1 MSAFRILIFALVLP
15 FAANAEAVALKEGL
29 GQGLLLRHLG
39 NCYVVF
45 PSHVHKDGPVLNLFT
60 SSPQAA
66 GIGTVFFRRTEA
78 DFALALVRG
87 SASERCTQPFSKLPR
102 DTARL
107 LNGSRNAVLERVNP
121 QGGLERLAMR
131 IDRIAWAAETEGVAS
146 GLYQYIYAS
155 TDTAAGETR
164 EVYQGTSGAILYID
178 DTPVGMVVTAPDA
191 TSVRALR
198 MEEITLPLTRWFAS
212 GSFGALNESAPKDAV
227 SDGLPFTITE
237 WTGKL
242 ADQALPPTG
251 LATGTAPFR
260 AHPVSGSVSFVL
272 ELSKV
277 GNVGV
282 RELVLAGPTDENTAT
297 TPRKVVIDVDR
308 SRRGPAD
315 FRSFTSVEMTPG
327 APLSVAMNTLVRRVR
342 VRILS
347 AWSADKPI
355 EISSVT
361 VTDAK

>member
-15 FAANAEAVALKEGL
+15 FTATAEAVALKEGL
-29 GQGLLLRHLG
+29 GQGLLLRHHG

-45 PSHVHKDGPVLNLFT
+45 PSHVHKDGPVFNLFT

-87 SASERCTQPFSKLPR
+87 SASERCAQPFSKLPR
-102 DTARL
+102 DTSRL
-107 LNGSRNAVLERVNP
+107 LNGSRSAVLERVNP

-131 IDRIAWAAETEGVAS
+131 IDRIAWAAETEGAAS

-198 MEEITLPLTRWFAS
+198 MEEVTLPLARWFAS
-212 GSFGALNESAPKDAV
+212 GSFGALKESVSEEGAV
-227 SDGLPFTITE
+227 DGLPFTITE

-242 ADQALPPTG
+242 ADEALPPTG
-251 LATGTAPFR
+251 LATGTVPFR
-260 AHPVSGSVSFVL
+260 AHPVSGSVSFVM
-272 ELSKV
+272 ELSDN
-277 GNVGV
+277 GTVGV
-282 RELVLAGPTDENTAT
+282 RELVLSGAVDESTAT
-297 TPRKVVIDVDR
+297 TPRKIVIDVDR
-308 SRRGPAD
+308 SRKGPAD
-315 FRSFTSVEMTPG
+315 FRLFSSVEMTPG
-327 APLSVAMNTLVRRVR
+327 APVSIAMNTLVRRVR

-347 AWSADKPI
+347 AWTADKPI
-355 EISSVT
+355 EISSVS
-361 VTDAK
+361 VTEAK